1 MAKISNEID
10 QQKAVGARQDF
21 KASGDNGL
29 ELLTA
34 KCGEVWCSPGWDET
48 PHQPGLET

>member
-1 MAKISNEID
+1 MAKISNEIG
-10 QQKAVGARQDF
+10 QQKAVGVRQYF

-34 KCGEVWCSPGWDET
+34 KCGEVRCSPG
-48 PHQPGLET
+48 